1 MTVIKIPL
9 SWLNDFVEVSDLDP
23 IELAERLTLAGLE
36 VEHIRWM
43 GLNPSERYHL
53 PVESM
58 DEGDGLGWERD
69 KIFVGEIVRTERHP
83 NADRLLLATIEYGG
97 DKPMTIITGAPSE
110 VDVDAD
116 EGDPDLA
123 EREKNLSLLLSL
135 IHISE
140 PTRPY

>member
-53 PVESM
+53 PIKSM
-58 DEGDGLGWERD
+58 DEDDELGWERD
-69 KIFVGEIVRTERHP
+69 KIRRR
-83 NADRLLLATIEYGG
+83 DR
-97 DKPMTIITGAPSE
+97 PHRAPSE
-110 VDVDAD
+110 CRPAAVGDHRVRRRQADDDHHRCANLKPGDSMLKIAFATIGTRLVDPSPMA
-116 EGDPDLA
+116 
-123 EREKNLSLLLSL
+123 
-135 IHISE
+135 
-140 PTRPY
+140 TRRWC

>member
-53 PVESM
+53 PVEF
-58 DEGDGLGWERD
+58 DG
-69 KIFVGEIVRTERHP
+69 
-83 NADRLLLATIEYGG
+83 
-97 DKPMTIITGAPSE
+97 
-110 VDVDAD
+110 
-116 EGDPDLA
+116 
-123 EREKNLSLLLSL
+123 
-135 IHISE
+135 
-140 PTRPY
+140 